1 MATTNYSFATP
12 TVGASLNTWG
22 ADLNG
27 NTEKVDD
34 LLGGDVPITG
44 IDINSGSI
52 DGTPIGANAASTGAF
67 TTISA
72 TGAIS
77 GNASTASALASAVDI
92 SLTGDVTG
100 TVSFDGS
107 ASVSITATVVDD
119 SHSHTIGNVDYLQS
133 ALDQK
138 LAIADYTAADI
149 LTKIKTVDGTGSGLD
164 ADLFQG
170 AAASDFVK
178 DSDYTTS
185 AVSNG
190 YVTLPNGLMVQWGS
204 TTVSG
209 NQTNKATSFP
219 TSFPT
224 ACFQVIATSVVSSA
238 SEGDNWGLGS
248 TSPTTS
254 TYYLTNGNGNSRLFR
269 FIAIGH

>member
-1 MATTNYSFATP
+1 MATNNYSFVTP

-34 LLGGDVPITG
+34 LLGGDLPISG
-44 IDINSGSI
+44 IDIDGGAI

-107 ASVSITATVVDD
+107 ASVSITAQVVDD
-119 SHSHTIGNVDYLQS
+119 SHSHTITNVDYLQD
-133 ALDQK
+133 ALDAK
-138 LAIADYTAADI
+138 LAITDYTAADI

-170 AAASDFVK
+170 AAASAFVK

-185 AVSNG
+185 AAANG
-190 YVTLPNGLMVQWGS
+190 YVTLPNGLIVQWGS
-204 TTVSG
+204 TTVPG

-219 TSFPT
+219 TAFPT
-224 ACFQVIATSVVSSA
+224 ACFQVVATSVVSSA
-238 SEGDNWGLGS
+238 GEGDNWGLGS
-248 TSPTTS
+248 ISPTAT

>member
-44 IDINSGSI
+44 IDIDSGAI

-119 SHSHTIGNVDYLQS
+119 SHSHTIGNVDYLQN

-204 TTVSG
+204 TFVPG

-238 SEGDNWGLGS
+238 GEGDNWGLGS

-254 TYYLTNGNGNSRLFR
+254 TYYLTNGNGSSRLFR